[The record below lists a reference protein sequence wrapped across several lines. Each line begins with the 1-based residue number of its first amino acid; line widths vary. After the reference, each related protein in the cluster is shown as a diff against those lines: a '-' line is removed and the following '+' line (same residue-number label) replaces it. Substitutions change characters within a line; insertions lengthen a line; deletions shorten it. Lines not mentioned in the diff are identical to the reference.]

1 MHYAPFPEND
11 DRDAC
16 PNFPHDVFTSGD
28 PSAEISWLLGEVD
41 PLPAADIFLPE
52 RDPGNACRHRPSR
65 ASATMDHQEIFR
77 SELAAGFEVEKKR
90 PTWAGDVLLSV

>member
-16 PNFPHDVFTSGD
+16 PNFPHYVFTSGD

-52 RDPGNACRHRPSR
+52 RDPGNACHHWPSR
-65 ASATMDHQEIFR
+65 ASATMDHHEIFR